1 MELSRYGVYSVTQ
14 KVEGVGLL
22 LTFEQFI
29 EIVPKIT
36 SFSWRA
42 AAAIYDHLDKA
53 ERNAILLDIFELED
67 MYTEFNSALEAWEAL
82 GIDDP
87 IDDEAIALDALQ
99 SNEYILPAGRGV
111 VVIANYQTESERYS
125 KHI

>member
-1 MELSRYGVYSVTQ
+1 M
-14 KVEGVGLL
+14 LL
-22 LTFEQFI
+22 G
-29 EIVPKIT
+29 IVSIKERLI
-36 SFSWRA
+36 
-42 AAAIYDHLDKA
+42 A

-111 VVIANYQTESERYS
+111 VVIANYQTESERYR
-125 KHI
+125 KAFR

>member
-1 MELSRYGVYSVTQ
+1 M
-14 KVEGVGLL
+14 

-36 SFSWRA
+36 SFSRGA
-42 AAAIYDHLDKA
+42 AAAIYDHLDIA

-111 VVIANYQTESERYS
+111 VVIANYQTESERYR
-125 KHI
+125 KAFR